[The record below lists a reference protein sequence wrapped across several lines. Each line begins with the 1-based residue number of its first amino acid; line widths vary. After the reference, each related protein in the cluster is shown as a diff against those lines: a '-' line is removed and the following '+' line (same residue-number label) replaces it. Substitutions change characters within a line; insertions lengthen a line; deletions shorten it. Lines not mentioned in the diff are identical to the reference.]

1 MRAKARPTPRTPTS
15 SLRPPASGPICRHR
29 LSTDLVRTLGVL
41 TGHRADLVADR
52 VRMINRL
59 RDLLTSVF
67 PALER
72 EFDFASCKER
82 WCS

>member
-1 MRAKARPTPRTPTS
+1 MSVLCASWFSDCEFSRQRVLLFGVHSTVVVLFTS
-15 SLRPPASGPICRHR
+15 IP
-29 LSTDLVRTLGVL
+29 VL
-41 TGHRADLVADR
+41 TGHRTDLVADR

-72 EFDFASCKER
+72 EFDFASARER
-82 WCS
+82 WCC